1 MFSIYLFKNIFSL
14 KYSFLNFDDNVEVI
28 IESYAD
34 YYITKNAYI
43 DGNKLYIIR
52 NIQEVSS
59 IMGNVAV
66 SRTFEYV
73 EFVD

>member
-59 IMGNVAV
+59 IMGMLL
-66 SRTFEYV
+66 
-73 EFVD
+73 

>member
-43 DGNKLYIIR
+43 DGNKLYY
-52 NIQEVSS
+52 VS
-59 IMGNVAV
+59 
-66 SRTFEYV
+66 
-73 EFVD
+73 